1 MQFEKE
7 EVLYSYEVKREG
19 GEDVLYINYLGAP
32 YVPSISEYPE
42 VMERTVDALI
52 ENPNVSR
59 IVFVQ
64 QKNYN
69 YDFKETNYLLEIAQL
84 YVYLLKQEKVLS
96 QEKLITSSE
105 ESFSKRY
112 NEVFS
117 FLYLLKKDPLGAYS
131 QLRKIILEGKIIL
144 EKLEGTF
151 KSDQR
156 NYLSFLEKMFDLI
169 SKTKIIQE
177 ARAYLSEYKKGEREI
192 YFRIFK
198 PDTIANFTFT
208 RLVSDLPADA
218 EIMSQYKIS
227 NGEYDESLVTILKV
241 KDESKFFYHL
251 VPPENVLS
259 EDFNMLLNLARGVL
273 LEHQP
278 KAEEFTDTE
287 RIRQVFFNISRDLIR
302 DLAQSKG
309 IKLDYSD
316 LNKLSAILVRHTIG
330 FGIVEVLLQDKN
342 LQDISMNSPIPQTN
356 VFVRHQEYDE
366 CSTNILPSQEDADSW
381 AAKFRMIS
389 GRPLDEANPI
399 LDTQLS

>member
-273 LEHQP
+273 L
-278 KAEEFTDTE
+278 
-287 RIRQVFFNISRDLIR
+287 
-302 DLAQSKG
+302 
-309 IKLDYSD
+309 
-316 LNKLSAILVRHTIG
+316 
-330 FGIVEVLLQDKN
+330 
-342 LQDISMNSPIPQTN
+342 
-356 VFVRHQEYDE
+356 
-366 CSTNILPSQEDADSW
+366 
-381 AAKFRMIS
+381 
-389 GRPLDEANPI
+389 
-399 LDTQLS
+399 